1 MIEHLACIMDGNRR
15 WAKKKGWMPWYGHKE
30 GIEAAKR
37 VIQFCIKNNISYL
50 SLYTFSIENFK
61 RPADEI
67 KYLFNNIVN
76 EASSIIKEFKENGVR
91 ARFIGDRLWFPE
103 TIQATCDKIEQ
114 ETVDCNILYLNL
126 LFCYGA
132 RQEIVNAVK
141 TIIEEIKQGQRT
153 EKDLTPDLFSCYLWT
168 ADMPDPDLIIR
179 TGGAKRLSNFLLY
192 QAAYSELYFL
202 DCLWPDITESHL
214 EKAVSFFYQSKRNFG
229 T

>member
-37 VIQFCIKNNISYL
+37 VIQFCIKKNIPYL
-50 SLYTFSIENFK
+50 SLYTFSIDNFK

-67 KYLFNNIVN
+67 KYLFNNIVK

-91 ARFIGDRLWFPE
+91 ARFIGDRSWFPE
-103 TIQATCDKIEQ
+103 SIQSTCDEIEQ
-114 ETVDCNILYLNL
+114 ETVDCSTLHLNL

-141 TIIEEIKQGQRT
+141 TIIEEIKQGKRT
-153 EKDLTPDLFSCYLWT
+153 DKDLTPDLFSCYLWT

-179 TGGAKRLSNFLLY
+179 TGGVKRLSNFLLY